1 MGHKSDDQ
9 KNKNVEFGTNCSAIL
24 FPIRNNPYTQILG
37 IVGVGVD
44 EKKIKTFD
52 WEKPQFLEFSKNFF
66 SASFKVSLSQ
76 FCWTKTVVFPSL
88 KFEFF
93 CRKSSTPK
101 HTVRCPKYVYR
112 VFLLANKMAA
122 QIVRHNFSKFEI
134 FVFLESDLRHTD
146 PPNDW
151 FWNIILIEKMWFD
164 SGTMPIRVDAW
175 IITLNENDR

>member
-101 HTVRCPKYVYR
+101 HTVLRPKFVYR
-112 VFLLANKMAA
+112 GFLPSNKMAA
-122 QIVRHNFSKFEI
+122 QFFQIRNFR
-134 FVFLESDLRHTD
+134 FLESDLRHTN
-146 PPNDW
+146 PPTDW